1 MSKFYIK
8 KATNGLFYFTLAAKN
23 GETILT
29 GETYSTKQG
38 CKNGIE
44 SVVSNSPYEFNYRKH
59 LATNGQYYFTLV
71 ASNHEV
77 IGTSE
82 MYIYS
87 SSRDNG
93 IASVKENAPKAEIID
108 LALVTY

>member
-8 KATNGLFYFTLAAKN
+8 KATNGLFYFTLSAKN

-44 SVVSNSPYEFNYRKH
+44 SVKSNSPYDLNYRKH
-59 LATNGQYYFTLV
+59 TASNGQYYFTLV
-71 ASNHEV
+71 AGNNEV

-82 MYIYS
+82 TYVYS

-93 IASVKENAPKAEIID
+93 IASVKENAPKAEVVD
-108 LALVTY
+108 LAPGTY